1 MPLLPWIFFH
11 VGKYRFHN
19 DFYTGNRDYIINIY
33 NIINKKSLIK
43 GVPRPNRLRSS
54 GPDGGPHGLLKALRS
69 SGSSHRDARPGGWL
83 GLWSIPYVRH
93 ACLNDVLA
101 FYPCGLG
108 EVALSR
114 GLAFLVCWRL
124 GLGAGEE
131 TVLGLFQVLFM
142 LALLTPCKEMV
153 RELKWGEKV
162 SRRRGGF
169 KLSKVC
175 LWGWEGF
182 RRGGYRIRLMGK
194 RRLSVWAPS
203 HVVWVEAQLLWFWAR
218 ACVHPATWSFS
229 FFSPKNSLASHGA
242 FPGFT
247 EQPRSVA
254 WDHLA
259 FVTDQLMCRKTPNVC
274 VHFNCLSITSCC
286 SSQGNSAF

>member
-54 GPDGGPHGLLKALRS
+54 GPHGGPHGLLKALRS

-124 GLGAGEE
+124 GLEAGGRDRVGSLSGSLHVSSAHSLQRDGE
-131 TVLGLFQVLFM
+131 GI
-142 LALLTPCKEMV
+142 EM
-153 RELKWGEKV
+153 G
-162 SRRRGGF
+162 RGGF
-169 KLSKVC
+169 K
-175 LWGWEGF
+175 E
-182 RRGGYRIRLMGK
+182 K
-194 RRLSVWAPS
+194 RRLQAEQGLPMRLGGIQTRGISHLADGQTQALWAPS
-203 HVVWVEAQLLWFWAR
+203 HVVWVEAQLLWFWAP
-218 ACVHPATWSFS
+218 ACVHPVTWTFS

-259 FVTDQLMCRKTPNVC
+259 FVTDQLVCRKTPNVC